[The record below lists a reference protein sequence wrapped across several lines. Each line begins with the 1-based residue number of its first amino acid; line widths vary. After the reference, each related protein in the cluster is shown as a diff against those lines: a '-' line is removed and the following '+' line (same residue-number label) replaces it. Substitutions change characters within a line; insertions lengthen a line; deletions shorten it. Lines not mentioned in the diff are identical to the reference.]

1 MQTRKFPRTMN
12 EAFGPYASG
21 PITEP
26 NEKMPVADKL
36 VLALSIAVAAVIVV
50 MAFAGWLPGGV
61 L

>member
-21 PITEP
+21 PISEP
-26 NEKMPVADKL
+26 DDRMPVADKI
-36 VLALSIAVAAVIVV
+36 VVAFSIAVAAVIVV

>member
-21 PITEP
+21 PITDPDES
-26 NEKMPVADKL
+26 MPIADKL
-36 VLALSIAVAAVIVV
+36 VLALSIAVAAVIVA
-50 MAFAGWLPGGV
+50 MAFSGWLPGGV

>member
-21 PITEP
+21 PITDPDER
-26 NEKMPVADKL
+26 MPVADKI
-36 VLALSIAVAAVIVV
+36 VVGFSIAVAAVIVA

>member
-21 PITEP
+21 PISEP
-26 NEKMPVADKL
+26 DESMPVADKI
-36 VLALSIAVAAVIVV
+36 VVAFSIAVAVVIVA
-50 MAFAGWLPGGV
+50 MAVAGWLPGGV

>member
-21 PITEP
+21 PITDPDES
-26 NEKMPVADKL
+26 MPVADKL
-36 VLALSIAVAAVIVV
+36 VLAFSIAVAAVIVV
-50 MAFAGWLPGGV
+50 MAVAGWLPGCV

>member
-21 PITEP
+21 PIHDPDES
-26 NEKMPVADKL
+26 MPVADKI
-36 VLALSIAVAAVIVV
+36 VLAFSVAAAVAIVV
-50 MAFAGWLPGGV
+50 IAFAGWLPGGV

>member
-21 PITEP
+21 PITDPDES
-26 NEKMPVADKL
+26 MPVADKL
-36 VLALSIAVAAVIVV
+36 VLAFSIAVAAVIVA
-50 MAFAGWLPGGV
+50 MAVAGWLPGGV